1 MLSYEAEHICNTNI
15 LVAKVYNG
23 EDSQSIRQLTVYS
36 NSIGNTNKDNI
47 MILAVPHPESIE
59 YIDLSDYQ
67 ELFDDIHNDFVDD
80 RMMKK
85 HVTDGIDDNDDAENG
100 ELKVQLSTLTIID
113 DNSDDLFPFP
123 FF

>member
-15 LVAKVYNG
+15 LVAKVYNYPVEG
-23 EDSQSIRQLTVYS
+23 EDNQAIRQLTVYS

-47 MILAVPHPESIE
+47 MILAVPHPESVE

-67 ELFDDIHNDFVDD
+67 ELFDDIYNDFVDD

-100 ELKVQLSTLTIID
+100 ELKVQLLH
-113 DNSDDLFPFP
+113 
-123 FF
+123 